1 MQDYPK
7 ISVIVPVYNAE
18 QYLNRCIDSILSQ
31 TFPYFELLLI
41 NDGSTDC
48 SGDICDR
55 FVALDRRIKVFHKS
69 NGGVSSARNLGL
81 EKAIGDWVTFVDA
94 DDVVYP
100 VWLENFVH
108 CLSKEADFVL
118 QGFKTDKPLWGD
130 NSVSLKSYENT
141 IYALDF
147 YGNVKDGINLLHK
160 KSIVGYVW
168 ARLYKLSIIHDNN
181 IWFDERFNYQEDEEF
196 NQRYWTHCGLVTF
209 TDKVG
214 YFYNVPDWRRKYI
227 SKNNLF
233 YLFSS
238 MYSCSLRI
246 YNGVNSPIVEYYLDK
261 LTDSLLWIYK
271 QKESNAFKFLKI
283 YRCITG
289 DNVLRTRL
297 FALTKMV
304 IYFDRSCIIA
314 DRILRL
320 HTSFKDVP
328 QVY

>member
-1 MQDYPK
+1 MFS
-7 ISVIVPVYNAE
+7 IIVPVYNAE
-18 QYLNRCIDSILSQ
+18 WCLNRCIDSLLFQ
-31 TFPYFELLLI
+31 TVTDFELLLI
-41 NDGSTDC
+41 NDGSTDG
-48 SGDICDR
+48 SGLICER
-55 FVALDRRIKVFHKS
+55 YATLDNRVRVFYKK
-69 NGGVSSARNLGL
+69 NGGVSSARNLGIRNA
-81 EKAIGDWVTFVDA
+81 KGDWITFVDA

-100 VWLENFVH
+100 IWLENFVDS
-108 CLSKEADFVL
+108 LSGEEDFVL

-130 NSVSLKSYENT
+130 DSVSFKSADI
-141 IYALDF
+141 IYGLDF
-147 YGNVKDGINLLHK
+147 SGNVKYGINLLYK

-168 ARLYKLSIIHDNN
+168 ARLYKLSVIRDNN

-196 NQRYWTHCGLVTF
+196 NLRYWIHCNVVTF

-238 MYSCSLRI
+238 MYSSSVLI
-246 YNGVNSPIVEYYLDK
+246 YNGLDSPIVEYYLGK

-271 QKESNAFKFLKI
+271 QKKSNAFNILKL
-283 YRCITG
+283 YRSITG

-297 FALTKMV
+297 FVLTKWI

-314 DRILRL
+314 DKILRL
-320 HTSFKDVP
+320 HTSFKYIP
-328 QVY
+328 QVN